1 MDGGLIGEGREFKNG
16 DNRPVF
22 AGYSSV
28 NSISRPSIPEIYRSL
43 FSGQII
49 RPEMESSDRR
59 VRNTVETL
67 L

>member
-28 NSISRPSIPEIYRSL
+28 NSISRPSIPGIYRSP
-43 FSGQII
+43 FSGQDNQTKDGEF
-49 RPEMESSDRR
+49 R
-59 VRNTVETL
+59 
-67 L
+67 